1 MAVHNP
7 QAFSIYAINFSVI
20 NVRCYQLI
28 KRLVIIYSQLV
39 ENIIEYLQEKISNP
53 IIEDQD

>member
-7 QAFSIYAINFSVI
+7 PAFSIYVINFSVI